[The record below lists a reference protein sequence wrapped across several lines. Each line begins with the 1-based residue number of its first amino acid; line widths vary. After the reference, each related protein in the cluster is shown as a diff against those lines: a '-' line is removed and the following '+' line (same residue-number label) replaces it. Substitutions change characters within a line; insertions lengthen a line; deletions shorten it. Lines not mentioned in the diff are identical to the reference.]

1 MKKYFA
7 WAVALMLIL
16 ATFALCMTACDPVVT
31 SPETEDTTVS
41 TTASE
46 TTVEETTE
54 EETTMEE
61 TTTVA
66 ETTTEVETTAEET
79 TAEETTTEAE
89 TTVEETTPEETT
101 PEETTTEAETTVEET
116 TPEETT
122 EPETLYVRDGT
133 PKKYIT
139 IRMDD
144 GITQDA
150 RMIEIMR
157 KYGVDCCTFY
167 ISSGLYG
174 ASITVYPDH
183 PEVTHKRFTRK
194 EIVAGVYDGF
204 DVQSHTVNHYSLKGC
219 NDKMVTSE
227 ITKDSAALKQLFGY
241 KPVGVAWPG
250 GDGDITDHTIDV
262 VMETTSIRYG
272 SCTTRN
278 TYKGIKKFGLP
289 QYFMTWYPTCSVS
302 DSDAQKLLEEFIA
315 APCTEDMLYFVW
327 GHGFELDRFDSW
339 DKFELMIKT
348 IAEAAA
354 ADEDIIL
361 VTNSEFYELFKD
373 EIPSWKE

>member
-1 MKKYFA
+1 MKKYLLLTA
-7 WAVALMLIL
+7 ALLLIL
-16 ATFALCMTACDPVVT
+16 STVALCMTACDPVV
-31 SPETEDTTVS
+31 SAPETTDTTAD
-41 TTASE
+41 TTI
-46 TTVEETTE
+46 EEPTE
-54 EETTMEE
+54 EESTMEE
-61 TTTVA
+61 TTAEETTVA
-66 ETTTEVETTAEET
+66 ETTAEET
-79 TAEETTTEAE
+79 TAEETTVEE
-89 TTVEETTPEETT
+89 TTVE
-101 PEETTTEAETTVEET
+101 
-116 TPEETT
+116 EETT
-122 EPETLYVRDGT
+122 EPETQYVRDGT

-150 RMIEIMR
+150 RMMEIMR

-167 ISSGLYG
+167 ISSGLFG
-174 ASITVYPDH
+174 QSIVVYPDR
-183 PEVTHKRFTRK
+183 PDVTHKRYTRR

-219 NDKMVTSE
+219 GDSQVTSE
-227 ITKDSAALKQLFGY
+227 ITRDVAALKQIFGY
-241 KPVGVAWPG
+241 RPVGVAWPG

-262 VMETTSIRYG
+262 VMETTNIRYG

-289 QYFMTWYPTCSVS
+289 QYFMRWYPTCSVS
-302 DSDAQKLLEEFIA
+302 DADAQSLLEEFIA

-348 IAEAAA
+348 IAAAAA
-354 ADEDIIL
+354 ADEDIVL
-361 VTNSEFYELFKD
+361 VTNSEFYELFKE
-373 EIPSWKE
+373 EIPAWKE

>member
-1 MKKYFA
+1 MKRHLI
-7 WAVALMLIL
+7 VAL
-16 ATFALCMTACDPVVT
+16 ALLLMVTAIAPCMTACDPAF
-31 SPETEDTTVS
+31 P
-41 TTASE
+41 AE
-46 TTVEETTE
+46 TTPATTTSTE

-61 TTTVA
+61 TTVPV
-66 ETTTEVETTAEET
+66 TEETTAEET
-79 TAEETTTEAE
+79 TAEETTA
-89 TTVEETTPEETT
+89 
-101 PEETTTEAETTVEET
+101 
-116 TPEETT
+116 EETT
-122 EPETLYVRDGT
+122 EPEFVRDGT

-144 GITQDA
+144 GITQDG
-150 RMIEIMR
+150 RMMEIMR

-174 ASITVYPDH
+174 ASITVYPNRPD
-183 PEVTHKRFTRK
+183 VTHKRFTRK

-219 NDKMVTSE
+219 NDTMVTSE

-241 KPVGVAWPG
+241 RPVGVAWPG

-289 QYFMTWYPTCSVS
+289 QYFMRWYPTCSVS
-302 DSDAQKLLEEFIA
+302 DADAMSLLEEFIA

-327 GHGFELDRFDSW
+327 GHGFELDYFDSW

-373 EIPSWKE
+373 EIPSWK

>member
-1 MKKYFA
+1 MKKHLI

-16 ATFALCMTACDPVVT
+16 TTLALCMTACDPIET
-31 SPETEDTTVS
+31 APETTDGTADTTAN
-41 TTASE
+41 TTAEE
-46 TTVEETTE
+46 TTEEEPTMEETTAKPETTAEETTE
-54 EETTMEE
+54 EETTE
-61 TTTVA
+61 
-66 ETTTEVETTAEET
+66 
-79 TAEETTTEAE
+79 
-89 TTVEETTPEETT
+89 
-101 PEETTTEAETTVEET
+101 
-116 TPEETT
+116 EETT

-167 ISSGLYG
+167 ISSGLFG
-174 ASITVYPDH
+174 QSITVYPDR
-183 PEVTHKRFTRK
+183 PDVTHIRYTRR
-194 EIVAGVYDGF
+194 EVAAGIYNGF
-204 DVQSHTVNHYSLKGC
+204 DVQSHTLTHPSLKGC
-219 NDKMVTSE
+219 NDAQVTSE
-227 ITKDSAALKQLFGY
+227 ITRDSAALKQIFGY

-278 TYKGIKKFGLP
+278 TYRGIKKFGLP
-289 QYFMTWYPTCSVS
+289 QYFMRWYPTCSVS
-302 DSDAQKLLEEFIA
+302 DSDAQSLLEEFIA
-315 APCTEDMLYFVW
+315 ADCTEDMLYFVW